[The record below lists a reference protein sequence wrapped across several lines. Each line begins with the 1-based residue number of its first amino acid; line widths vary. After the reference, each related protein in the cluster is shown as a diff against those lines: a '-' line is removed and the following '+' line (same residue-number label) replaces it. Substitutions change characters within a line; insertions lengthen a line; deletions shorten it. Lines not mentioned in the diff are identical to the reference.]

1 MSVWFLFFSIMMNHA
16 GPCEMIASDHIVGED
31 LARALPAF
39 AGKLPGDAVIG
50 MSPSPGS
57 RLVFDAA
64 ELQRIGAPYG
74 VPVAPDAHVCFE
86 WRLQTITADAVRKA
100 IRDTLQMPDARI
112 DVLAIS
118 GDRAPQGKLVFP
130 IAGLL
135 ASTLT
140 GPDTPVTWR
149 GEVQYP
155 GWRKFTVWARVKI
168 SATTT
173 RVVATQL
180 ILPGQTVTPNQVR
193 TETYDD
199 FPLRNDIARNVE
211 EVVGRM
217 TRRPVREG
225 LPVFRADLVEPF
237 QIKRGD
243 LVSVTAIAGA
253 AQIQLPAIAETQGR
267 QGDMVSLRNPHSGKT
282 FRGRVEGK
290 DRALVTVWSMQPTR
304 VQ

>member
-1 MSVWFLFFSIMMNHA
+1 M
-16 GPCEMIASDHIVGED
+16 
-31 LARALPAF
+31 
-39 AGKLPGDAVIG
+39 
-50 MSPSPGS
+50 
-57 RLVFDAA
+57 
-64 ELQRIGAPYG
+64 
-74 VPVAPDAHVCFE
+74 
-86 WRLQTITADAVRKA
+86 
-100 IRDTLQMPDARI
+100 
-112 DVLAIS
+112 
-118 GDRAPQGKLVFP
+118 
-130 IAGLL
+130 
-135 ASTLT
+135 
-140 GPDTPVTWR
+140 
-149 GEVQYP
+149 
-155 GWRKFTVWARVKI
+155 
-168 SATTT
+168 
-173 RVVATQL
+173 
-180 ILPGQTVTPNQVR
+180 
-193 TETYDD
+193 
-199 FPLRNDIARNVE
+199 RNDISRNVE